1 MLPGL
6 ARRLQRRAY
15 RSRSMTMQPS
25 TPGQPEPPS
34 AGVSSPSSFSGHCL
48 CGAVAITVAGT
59 HDPRV
64 GACHCRMC
72 QRWSGGLFLC
82 FEADASAFTVQG
94 EVTRYRSSE
103 FAERAFC
110 PRCGSHLW
118 FNDVREDGQPSRY
131 ELMPGLFDAARS
143 WPLRSEIYVDRAM
156 ASVVLQGEHRRKTRA
171 EYEAGN
177 PFVEGDLA

>member
-1 MLPGL
+1 
-6 ARRLQRRAY
+6 
-15 RSRSMTMQPS
+15 MQPATAGPNRS
-25 TPGQPEPPS
+25 PDRDSATP
-34 AGVSSPSSFSGHCL
+34 ALTGHCL
-48 CGAVAITVAGT
+48 CGAVTIAVAGA

-82 FEADASAFTVQG
+82 FTADANAVTVSG
-94 EVTRYRSSE
+94 EVSRYRSSN

-118 FNDVREDGQPSRY
+118 FNDVEAGAEPRSY

-156 ASVVLQGEHRRKTRA
+156 ACLRLAGEHRRKTRA
-171 EYEAGN
+171 EYEAEN
-177 PFVEGDLA
+177 AFVEGDIE